1 MPSLRATAGL
11 RVYDG
16 FGGSLRAACRFVEP
30 QSTGELAALIA
41 AASAEGLTLSF
52 RGAGRSYG
60 DAALDGRGLAIDT
73 RALRAFTWDAARGV
87 AEVEPGVPLA
97 DVWRRALPDG
107 FWPAVVPGTMFPT
120 VGGCAAMNVH
130 GKNNFRAGVFG
141 EHVLALDLMLADGTT
156 LHCTREQ
163 NAEVFHAAL
172 GGAGMLGAMTKV
184 SLQLKPV
191 ESGRMRVEAVYGSDL
206 AALFAAFDERLPK
219 ADYLVGWVDC
229 FAGGSALG
237 RGQLHAAWHLH
248 ASDDEGARASLQLSQ
263 QELPARIFGFP
274 KSQLWRAMAPFAN
287 DVGWRA
293 VNLGKSAASKLTNG
307 SAFLQSH
314 AAFAFLLDS
323 VPNWR
328 NAYGARGFLQHQIFV
343 PEPAARTVFPEV
355 LRRCQARR
363 VIPYLGVMKR
373 HRPDPFTLSHGL
385 DGWSLAMDFPI
396 PGGGDT
402 ALRACTSELSD
413 LVIEA
418 GGTFYLAKD
427 QLVTAAQFARAY
439 GPRLKRFFAIKQ
451 RLDPGALF
459 QSDQTR
465 RLFGRFL

>member
-1 MPSLRATAGL
+1 MPSLRDSAGL

-30 QSTGELAALIA
+30 KSTSELAAVIA
-41 AASAEGLTLSF
+41 AARDQGLTLSF

-60 DAALDGRGLAIDT
+60 DAALDGRGLVIDT
-73 RALRAFTWDAARGV
+73 RALRGFAWDPARGV

-120 VGGCAAMNVH
+120 IGGCAAMNVH
-130 GKNNFRAGVFG
+130 GKNNFCAGAFG
-141 EHVLALDLMLADGTT
+141 EHVLAFELLLADGST
-156 LHCTREQ
+156 LHCTRDE
-163 NAEVFHAAL
+163 NGDVFHAAL

-184 SLQLKPV
+184 VLQLKPV
-191 ESGRMRVEAVYGSDL
+191 ESGRMRVEAVYGRDFG
-206 AALFAAFDERLPK
+206 ALFAAFDERLPK

-237 RGQLHAAWHLH
+237 RGQLHAAYHLH
-248 ASDDEGARASLQLSQ
+248 AADDPNARASLQLSQ
-263 QELPARIFGFP
+263 QELPTRIFGFP

-287 DVGWRA
+287 DLGWRA

-307 SAFLQSH
+307 STFLQSH
-314 AAFAFLLDS
+314 AAFAFLLDY

-328 NAYGARGFLQHQIFV
+328 SAYGARGFLQHQIFV
-343 PEPAARTVFPEV
+343 PEPAARTVFPEA
-355 LRRCQARR
+355 LRRCQARG
-363 VIPYLGVMKR
+363 VIPYLAVLKR

-385 DGWSLAMDFPI
+385 DGWSLAMDFAI
-396 PGGGDT
+396 PSGGDT
-402 ALRACTSELSD
+402 ALRACISELSD
-413 LVIEA
+413 LVIES

-427 QLVTAAQFARAY
+427 QLVTAAQFERAY
-439 GPRLKRFFAIKQ
+439 GSRLERFFAIKQ
-451 RLDPGALF
+451 RLDPGAMF

-465 RLFGRFL
+465 RLFGRWL